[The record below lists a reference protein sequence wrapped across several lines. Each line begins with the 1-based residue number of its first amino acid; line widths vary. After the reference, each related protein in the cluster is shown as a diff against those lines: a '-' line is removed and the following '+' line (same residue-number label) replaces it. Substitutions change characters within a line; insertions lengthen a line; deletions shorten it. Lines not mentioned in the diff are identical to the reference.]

1 MKPPKMIMIP
11 DSKMVKDEFSSSKA
25 KREVDPRP
33 EFSITAESLPAIKDW
48 SVGKKYM
55 VEMEVEMTGSRIED
69 WGDDKGKLKGNFKIC
84 GIKPDMEEKE
94 EKEEMNKGGVV
105 KKSAYPDGMK
115 VKK

>member
-33 EFSITAESLPAIKDW
+33 EFSITADALPAIKDW

-69 WGDDKGKLKGNFKIC
+69 YGDDKGKLKGQFKIS
-84 GIKPDMEEKE
+84 GIMPEEAGEKE
-94 EKEEMNKGGVV
+94 KEGMKKGGEV
-105 KKSAYPDGMK
+105 KKSSYPEGMK